1 MGGSEGGR
9 EKGTEEGGTKKGR
22 KEKLIKKGR
31 NSVNNHVP
39 MALLM
44 RVYCGPTAIV
54 PRIPFY
60 LNFIKR
66 DNEEFEEHGVA
77 TW

>member
-1 MGGSEGGR
+1 
-9 EKGTEEGGTKKGR
+9 
-22 KEKLIKKGR
+22 
-31 NSVNNHVP
+31 

-44 RVYCGPTAIV
+44 RVYYGLTTVV

-66 DNEEFEEHGVA
+66 DNVKNLKNMVEQLDDVTPVPSQVPSA
-77 TW
+77 PPNYSVST

>member
-1 MGGSEGGR
+1 
-9 EKGTEEGGTKKGR
+9 
-22 KEKLIKKGR
+22 
-31 NSVNNHVP
+31 

-44 RVYCGPTAIV
+44 RVYCGLTAIV

-66 DNEEFEEHGVA
+66 DNEEFEEHGIA
-77 TW
+77 T

>member
-1 MGGSEGGR
+1 
-9 EKGTEEGGTKKGR
+9 
-22 KEKLIKKGR
+22 
-31 NSVNNHVP
+31 

-44 RVYCGPTAIV
+44 RVYCGLTAVV

-66 DNEEFEEHGVA
+66 DNVKNLKNMV
-77 TW
+77 